1 MIKLEEEF
9 ATDPKDLEMQEPIQ
23 IQI

>member
-1 MIKLEEEF
+1 MTE
-9 ATDPKDLEMQEPIQ
+9 QYEPIQ